1 VQRGRDRVGR
11 QLKRTRNS
19 SRRISPG

>member
-1 VQRGRDRVGR
+1 VQRGRDRVGG
-11 QLKRTRNS
+11 QLERNDS